1 MQKKKKLKQQLE
13 REIQEDECNIRA
25 ARAIASRPIGRP
37 SNDLHM
43 EDVVQPAP
51 QLHNVNRKVNKAK
64 RKIGKAKKPVRKKQK
79 RSGKIRDEKPKGVSP
94 LLRFGFRRK
103 V

>member
-43 EDVVQPAP
+43 EDCCSA
-51 QLHNVNRKVNKAK
+51 RA
-64 RKIGKAKKPVRKKQK
+64 
-79 RSGKIRDEKPKGVSP
+79 
-94 LLRFGFRRK
+94 
-103 V
+103 